1 MNTAPVTAAPGRPGR
16 DRLESLPSRPPAPHT
31 HVHHVLRRL
40 LEIAQ
45 DVVVIALMVMLLGI
59 ALLALVQLFHL
70 AAAPSAPKVVL
81 GQIVYVL
88 ILAELYRTLIFY
100 LREHRVSV
108 ALIMETAIVTTV
120 NELILI
126 GHDGPPQTYLA
137 IAALLVVLGGLLALD
152 RWQAH
157 LRNDVN
163 HTSAH

>member
-1 MNTAPVTAAPGRPGR
+1 MAAHES
-16 DRLESLPSRPPAPHT
+16 DRSSPSTDA
-31 HVHHVLRRL
+31 
-40 LEIAQ
+40 IKA
-45 DVVVIALMVMLLGI
+45 
-59 ALLALVQLFHL
+59 L
-70 AAAPSAPKVVL
+70 AAHDGVFIEESYN

-137 IAALLVVLGGLLALD
+137 IPAL
-152 RWQAH
+152 
-157 LRNDVN
+157 
-163 HTSAH
+163 

>member
-1 MNTAPVTAAPGRPGR
+1 MNTAALKGAPAR
-16 DRLESLPSRPPAPHT
+16 DPLEGLPSRRPAPHT

-45 DVVVIALMVMLLGI
+45 DVVVIGLMVMLLGI
-59 ALLALVQLFHL
+59 ALLALVQLFRL
-70 AAAPSAPKVVL
+70 AAVPSAPKVVL

-157 LRNDVN
+157 LRDDVN

>member
-1 MNTAPVTAAPGRPGR
+1 MDMAGVTGASVR
-16 DRLESLPSRPPAPHT
+16 DRPEGHQPRPPTPHT

-45 DVVVIALMVMLLGI
+45 DVVVIGLMVMLLGI
-59 ALLALVQLFHL
+59 ALLALVELFRL
-70 AAAPSAPKVVL
+70 AVAPSAPKVVL
-81 GQIVYVL
+81 GQIVFVL

-108 ALIMETAIVTTV
+108 GLIMEMAIVITV
-120 NELILI
+120 HELILI
-126 GHDGPPQTYLA
+126 GPDGPPQTYLA
-137 IAALLVVLGGLLALD
+137 IAALLVVLGSLLALD

-157 LRNDVN
+157 LRGDVN

>member
-1 MNTAPVTAAPGRPGR
+1 MSTAAGHGGHDPGPR
-16 DRLESLPSRPPAPHT
+16 DGPARRSPAPHT
-31 HVHHVLRRL
+31 QVHHVLRRL

-45 DVVVIALMVMLLGI
+45 DVVVIGLMVMLLGI
-59 ALLALVQLFHL
+59 ALVSLVQLFRL
-70 AAAPSAPKVVL
+70 ALAPNAPKIIL
-81 GQIVYVL
+81 GQVVYVL

-152 RWQAH
+152 RWQAQ
-157 LRNDVN
+157 LRDDVN